1 MFPSKFLIFI
11 ASELLG
17 AKTEESKTNYILNR
31 FSKKKKKKLYTKSR
45 WVQVTPGVT
54 SQESHL
60 FGTIDLY

>member
-17 AKTEESKTNYILNR
+17 AKTEESKTNYILNH
-31 FSKKKKKKLYTKSR
+31 FSKKKKKLYTKSR